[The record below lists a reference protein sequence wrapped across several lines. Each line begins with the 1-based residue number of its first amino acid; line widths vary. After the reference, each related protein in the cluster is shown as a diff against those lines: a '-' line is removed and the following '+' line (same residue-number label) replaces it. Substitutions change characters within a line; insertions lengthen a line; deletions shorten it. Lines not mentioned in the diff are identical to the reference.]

1 MADRTFAS
9 LIPRVNPSVP
19 GCPQQTMIQYIRESA
34 IRACERSSAWRYQ
47 IPLFN
52 LLPGVFEY
60 EYNKPTNTDVH
71 ILFEAVMNDTPLQR
85 MTLEQAIRLYPKWAD
100 IYSGQDP
107 SVVWSLTPPG
117 VFNGQQYNEQLF
129 NGGSGYILP
138 ESIVADGSQPQAVC
152 QLTPDKYLV
161 LPLPDAEKTYRMRMF
176 VALKPKRTAT
186 AMDEVI
192 MGDLEDVIVHGAL
205 QHLLALPQVNWSDR
219 ELSSYHAKQFTFQLA
234 ERRARANLGNGR
246 GPMMARMQ
254 PFGV

>member
-1 MADRTFAS
+1 
-9 LIPRVNPSVP
+9 
-19 GCPQQTMIQYIRESA
+19 MIQYIRESA

-129 NGGSGYILP
+129 NGGSGYVLP
-138 ESIVADGSQPQAVC
+138 ESIVADGSQPQVVC

-186 AMDEVI
+186 AMDEVV
-192 MGDLEDVIVHGAL
+192 MSDLEDVIVHGAL